1 MSALHLRQIETK
13 LQTLLYP
20 LIDMSDQK
28 IGSAT
33 FEDVRRS
40 RALAAY
46 IVHHLTACSPKKAA
60 DSIVDGGDDNGL
72 DSIYFHEPEETLY
85 VVQSKW
91 IKDGKGE
98 PDNGAVK
105 KFCSGVN
112 DLLSQSF
119 DRFNKKVQDK
129 SGDINEALGIPSLKI
144 SVVLVHTGASD
155 LSLISTRDLNDLDE
169 ETNDVSDVLTWLV
182 VNQKQ
187 LHLSLTQDLNSP
199 VTVELP
205 IQNWGK
211 LEEPKKAIFGTVTAA
226 DLGLVWL
233 EFKDRLLAKN
243 LRGSLGDSDVNK
255 EIKETLLTKPEQFWY
270 FNNGITATAK
280 KVIKLPKG
288 GAKHEMGYFHCEDF
302 HVVNGAQTVS
312 TIGQFIAKNETF
324 DLSACLVQLRV
335 IELGEDGETFGDEVT
350 RTNNRQNKIDAKDFV
365 SQDGEQKRIRTELL
379 IDNIN
384 YQIMRREDSI
394 RGERDFDLVESTT
407 ALACASGDVA
417 IVVILKN
424 QIGRLW
430 EDLNKA
436 PYKALFNPQISG
448 TYVWNCVQVQRLVD
462 IALEASRLKTRTQRE
477 HRILT
482 SGNRLIS
489 AAVFNLMDTNR
500 FHGQQFVLS
509 EYVDRSRTSEAV
521 NLVVATAL
529 DYMQR
534 FYSKAMI
541 PNFFRN
547 QSKSRELFDY
557 VGRQHSKSR
566 IFRAPLSTQEP

>member
-28 IGSAT
+28 MGSET
-33 FEDVRRS
+33 FEDVQRS
-40 RALAAY
+40 RALAGY
-46 IVHHLTACSPKKAA
+46 IVHHLTACPEIEAA

-72 DSIYFHEPEETLY
+72 DAIYFHEPEETLY
-85 VVQSKW
+85 IVQSKW

-112 DLLSQSF
+112 DLLSQSYE
-119 DRFNKKVQDK
+119 RFNKKVQLK
-129 SGDINEALGIPSLKI
+129 SADINEALGIPSLKI
-144 SVVLVHTGASD
+144 SVVLVHTGASEI
-155 LSLISTRDLNDLDE
+155 SQISTRDFNDLDE
-169 ETNDVSDVLTWLV
+169 ETNDASEVLSWTV
-182 VNQKQ
+182 INQKQ

-211 LEEPKKAIFGTVTAA
+211 LEEPQKAIFGTVTAA
-226 DLGLVWL
+226 DLGNVWL

-255 EIKETLLTKPEQFWY
+255 EIKATLLSKPEQFWY

-280 KVIKLPKG
+280 KVTKLPKG
-288 GAKHEMGYFHCEDF
+288 GGKHELGYFHCEDF

-312 TIGQFIAKNETF
+312 TIGQFIAKNENF

-379 IDNIN
+379 IDKIN

-394 RGERDFDLVESTT
+394 KGERDFDLVESTT

-417 IVVILKN
+417 IVVTLKN

-430 EDLNKA
+430 EDLSRA
-436 PYKALFNPQISG
+436 PYKALFNPQVSG
-448 TYVWNCVQVQRLVD
+448 TYVWNCVQVQRLIDVA
-462 IALEASRLKTRTQRE
+462 IEASRIKTKTQRE

-482 SGNRLIS
+482 SGNRLIF
-489 AAVFNLMDTNR
+489 AAAFDLMNTSR
-500 FHGQQFVLS
+500 FHSQQFVVS
-509 EYVDRSRTSEAV
+509 DYINAPRTAEV
-521 NLVVATAL
+521 VTLVVFTAL
-529 DYMQR
+529 EYMQR

-547 QSKSRELFDY
+547 QSKSRELFEFI
-557 VGRQHSKSR
+557 GRQHSKSR
-566 IFRAPLSTQEP
+566 IFKERLNEL

>member
-1 MSALHLRQIETK
+1 
-13 LQTLLYP
+13 
-20 LIDMSDQK
+20 MSDQK
-28 IGSAT
+28 IASET
-33 FEDVRRS
+33 FEDIQRS

-46 IVHHLTACSPKKAA
+46 MVHHLTACSPEDAA
-60 DSIVDGGDDNGL
+60 GSIVDGGDDNGL
-72 DSIYFHEPEETLY
+72 DAIYFHEPEETLY
-85 VVQSKW
+85 IVQSKW

-98 PDNGAVK
+98 PDNGSVK
-105 KFCSGVN
+105 KFCSGVS
-112 DLLSQSF
+112 DLLSQSY

-129 SGDINEALGIPSLKI
+129 SGEIDEVLGIPSLKI
-144 SVVLVHTGASD
+144 TVVLVHTGASD
-155 LSLISTRDLNDLDE
+155 LSPISTRDFNDLDK
-169 ETNDVSDVLTWLV
+169 ETNDASDVLSWTV
-182 VNQKQ
+182 VNQKR
-187 LHLSLTQDLNSP
+187 LHLSLTEDLNSP

-211 LEEPKKAIFGTVTAA
+211 LEEPQKAIFGTVAA
-226 DLGLVWL
+226 SDLGQVWL
-233 EFKDRLLAKN
+233 DFKDRLLAKN
-243 LRGSLGDSDVNK
+243 LRGALGDSDVNK
-255 EIKETLLTKPEQFWY
+255 EIKATLQSKPEQFWY

-280 KVIKLPKG
+280 KITKLPKG
-288 GAKHEMGYFHCEDF
+288 GGKHELGYFHCEDF

-312 TIGQFIAKNETF
+312 TIGQFIAKNENF

-379 IDNIN
+379 IDKIN

-394 RGERDFDLVESTT
+394 KGERDFDLVDSTT

-417 IVVILKN
+417 IVVTLKN

-430 EDLNKA
+430 EDLSKA
-436 PYKALFNPQISG
+436 PYKALFNPNVSG
-448 TYVWNCVQVQRLVD
+448 TYVWNCVQAQRLVD
-462 IALEASRLKTRTQRE
+462 IAIEASRLNTKTQRE

-489 AAVFNLMDTNR
+489 AAVFKLMNTGR
-500 FHGQQFVLS
+500 FDDQRFVFS
-509 EYVDRSRTSEAV
+509 DYIDSARTSEAV
-521 NLVVATAL
+521 NLIVFTAL

-547 QSKSRELFDY
+547 QSKSRELFDF
-557 VGRQHSKSR
+557 VVRQHSKSQ
-566 IFRAPLSTQEP
+566 IFRASI